1 MSAASQLEL
10 GSARRIDFAG
20 SAGPVAA
27 LRTGDDGAPDVLMVP
42 GYTGSK
48 EDFGPVLD
56 TLADAGYRVT
66 AIDLPGQL
74 DSPGPADL
82 AAYTPLALSRDLV
95 AVIDQIGAPLHL
107 VGHSFGGLVT
117 RAAVIARPEVAS
129 DLVLMCSGPA
139 ALAGLR
145 RQRIELLQPV
155 LPQVGM
161 AGLWQA
167 MQATYAAEPGYQAP
181 PPDVAEFLER
191 RFFAGS
197 PAMLQGMGEALITEP
212 DRVAEL
218 AATALRLL
226 VIHGADDDAWPP
238 AVQHEMA
245 VRLRADYVV
254 VPASAHSPAVENP
267 AVTAAALLSFWR
279 AGDR

>member
-1 MSAASQLEL
+1 VSAASQLQL
-10 GSARRIDFAG
+10 GTARRIDFAG
-20 SAGPVAA
+20 SAGPIAA

-56 TLADAGYRVT
+56 MLAEAGYRIT
-66 AIDLPGQL
+66 AIDLPGQM
-74 DSPGPADL
+74 DSPGPAEL
-82 AAYTPLALSRDLV
+82 ASYTPLALSRELA
-95 AVIDQIGAPLHL
+95 AVVDEIGAPVHL

-117 RAAVIARPEVAS
+117 RAAVIARPELAA
-129 DLVLMCSGPA
+129 DLVLMSSGPA
-139 ALAGLR
+139 ALGGLR
-145 RQRIELLQPV
+145 RQRIELLRPV

-167 MQATYAAEPGYQAP
+167 MQATFAAEPGYQAP

-197 PAMLQGMGEALITEP
+197 PAMLQGMGEALISEP

-218 AATALRLL
+218 VATGLRLL
-226 VIHGADDDAWPP
+226 VMHGADDDAWPP
-238 AVQHEMA
+238 VVQHEMA
-245 VRLRADYVV
+245 GRLGAEYVV
-254 VPASAHSPAVENP
+254 VPGAAHSPAVENP
-267 AVTAAALLSFWR
+267 AATA
-279 AGDR
+279 